1 MVVSLPAQLQPGW
14 DGMGDASEVFAYF
27 AGQAA
32 VFLFRVLPSPGNC
45 LWSLGWWRE
54 QGQGQ
59 AGGQGASQGHFGSL
73 HKIKIKAKVRLLPE
87 TRR

>member
-1 MVVSLPAQLQPGW
+1 MV
-14 DGMGDASEVFAYF
+14 DASEVFAYF

-45 LWSLGWWRE
+45 LWSLGWRRE
-54 QGQGQ
+54 QGQSQGQ
-59 AGGQGASQGHFGSL
+59 AEGQGASQGAFGSL